1 MNKLV
6 ITIALSAAFSQSYAD
21 ERRSSSPVMSTQI
34 VAVGA
39 EANSRSASSAES
51 FSRSSSLSSATGGN
65 ATAHGGAGGA
75 GGSASV
81 GNVSGGSATGG
92 SSSVGA
98 ITVGGTSSSST
109 GGSVGNVTNG
119 SATSGNSQT
128 INITS
133 PSETTQT
140 VKNVPSMFSGALTS
154 SNDTCMGSTT
164 MGGAGPGFGVS
175 FGTTWTDNNCKM
187 LKNARELHNYGM
199 KAAALALLCKGDESV
214 REALEVTG
222 YTCPGPVIYKSVPTG
237 K

>member
-21 ERRSSSPVMSTQI
+21 ERQSSSPMVSTQI
-34 VAVGA
+34 VTVGA

-65 ATAHGGAGGA
+65 ARATGGNATAHGGAGGA

-81 GNVSGGSATGG
+81 GNVSGGSA
-92 SSSVGA
+92 
-98 ITVGGTSSSST
+98 T

-187 LKNARELHNYGM
+187 LKNSRELWNMGM
-199 KAAALALLCKGDESV
+199 KAAALALMCKGDETV

-222 YTCPGPVIYKSVPTG
+222 YTCPGPVVYKTAPTG